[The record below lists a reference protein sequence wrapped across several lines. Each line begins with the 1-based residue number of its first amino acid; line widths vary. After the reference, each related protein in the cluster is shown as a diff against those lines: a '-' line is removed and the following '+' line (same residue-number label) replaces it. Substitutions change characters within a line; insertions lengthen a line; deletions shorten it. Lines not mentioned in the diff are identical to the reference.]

1 MSARNSLGPRQDGI
15 LGWLAIFVAIVF
27 AAMYFLTAVP
37 RVVYPY
43 DLDIVEDGLLMESLR
58 VADDQ
63 PIFVPPNADFIP
75 DTYMPLYFWL
85 GGLLF
90 KVTGPGFVPLRL
102 LSLAAI
108 ISSSGLIFWI
118 ARRESGLGW
127 VAIVCAGLFFGGYRI
142 SGFWYELARVDALL
156 VMLTLAGL
164 TLGVYGAGSDRGLVL
179 AAISLALAFLTKQIG
194 LIFGI
199 GMAIYLL
206 VTIGRRAWRFEVT
219 FGLLTVG
226 PWIGLNILSHG
237 WFSFYTVVLAAAAN
251 RTEIGRLLHSVRF
264 ELLGRMAGLTAM
276 AVGGGLLSVRRAR
289 SLRRALRDQPWL
301 IWIAMGIAA
310 SAIGRASV
318 GGNLNNLMPAYT
330 MLCLAPAILVRE
342 WKSRLDLLPR
352 WRTGLIT
359 LAMLAQFALGVY
371 NPLRYIPSP
380 TMRQSGDRL
389 IQKIRAIDGEVLV
402 MMHPYYALLAGK
414 APSANIGRIW
424 YIHKLGALPLPLD
437 FVARVQ
443 SHDYA
448 AIISDNG
455 PFETES
461 DLQQLLLTY
470 YRPADNL
477 QPDEAPATITGI
489 VIRPRVLYAPR

>member
-1 MSARNSLGPRQDGI
+1 
-15 LGWLAIFVAIVF
+15 
-27 AAMYFLTAVP
+27 MYFLTAIP
-37 RVVYPY
+37 RVFYPY
-43 DLDIVEDGLLMESLR
+43 DLDIVEDGLLMEALR

-85 GGLLF
+85 GGVLF
-90 KVTGPGFVPLRL
+90 KVTGPSFVPLRL

-108 ISSSGLIFWI
+108 VLTSGLIFWI

-127 VAIVCAGLFFGGYRI
+127 VAIVCAGLFLGGYRI

-164 TLGVYGAGSDRGLVL
+164 TLGVYGAGSERGLVL

-194 LIFGI
+194 LIFGL
-199 GMAIYLL
+199 GLAIYLL
-206 VTIGRRAWRFEVT
+206 VTIGRRAWLFVMT

-226 PWIGLNILSHG
+226 PWIGLNILSDG
-237 WFSFYTVVLAAAAN
+237 WFSYYTVVLAAAAN
-251 RTEIGRLLHSVRF
+251 RTEIGRLVDFVRF
-264 ELLGRMAGLTAM
+264 ELLGLMAGLTMMAM
-276 AVGGGLLSVRRAR
+276 GAGLLSIRRAG
-289 SLRRALRDQPWL
+289 SLRWALRDQPWL
-301 IWIAMGIAA
+301 IWMALAIAA
-310 SAIGRASV
+310 SALGRASV
-318 GGNLNNLMPAYT
+318 GGNLNTLMPAYT
-330 MLCLAPAILVRE
+330 MLCLAPAVLVRE
-342 WKSRLDLLPR
+342 WKARLDLLPR

-359 LAMLAQFALGVY
+359 LVILAQFALGVY

-389 IQKIRAIDGEVLV
+389 IKKIRAIDGEVLV
-402 MMHPYYALLAGK
+402 MMHPYYAWLAGK
-414 APSANIGRIW
+414 APSAHIGRIW
-424 YIHKLGALPLPLD
+424 YIHKLGILPLPPD

-443 SHDYA
+443 SHYYA

-455 PFETES
+455 LFETEA
-461 DLQQLLLTY
+461 DLQQLLGAY
-470 YRPADNL
+470 YRPAEIL

-489 VIRPRVLYAPR
+489 VIRPEVLYAPK